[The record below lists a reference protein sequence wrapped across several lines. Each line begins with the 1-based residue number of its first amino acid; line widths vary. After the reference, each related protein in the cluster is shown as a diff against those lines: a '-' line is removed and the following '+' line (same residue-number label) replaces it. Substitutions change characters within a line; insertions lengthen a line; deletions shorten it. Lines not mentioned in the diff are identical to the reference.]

1 MQFATLEK
9 VYTIS
14 EDEEGQEE
22 DVEGDQQLTFL
33 DLVNLRGLIKPP
45 KDLVRE
51 VEKLE
56 KVFRSTKITCR
67 DFSHNDEEIE

>member
-33 DLVNLRGLIKPP
+33 DLVNEGGLIKPP
-45 KDLVRE
+45 KDLVRDR
-51 VEKLE
+51 V
-56 KVFRSTKITCR
+56 SA
-67 DFSHNDEEIE
+67 